1 MNTSDW
7 MVPSFYAETRPD
19 GDTTWRGAIYAMHP
33 GLGPELVLQC
43 AHAHHSMRRA
53 VLCAEREL
61 IWARRVVAIA
71 AEGRPS

>member
-1 MNTSDW
+1 MSAANDW
-7 MVPSFYAETRPD
+7 LIPSFTAH
-19 GDTTWRGAIYAMHP
+19 DTNWRGAIYAMHP

-61 IWARRVVAIA
+61 IWARRVVALA